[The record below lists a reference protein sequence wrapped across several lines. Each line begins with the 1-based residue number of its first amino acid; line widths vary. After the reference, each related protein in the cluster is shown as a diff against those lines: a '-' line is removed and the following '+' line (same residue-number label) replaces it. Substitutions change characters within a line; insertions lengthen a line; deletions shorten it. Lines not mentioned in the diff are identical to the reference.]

1 MRYKITA
8 PLKGFTGQS
17 VGVVFKDGVAEID
30 DTTDGG
36 RSALA
41 YFQRASYRVDPT
53 RDDEPAAPDPAVGG
67 DEPFD
72 PSDHKADEVLS
83 HLGTAS
89 YEEAVRVLDA
99 EAAGK
104 DRVTVTGKR
113 DEILTGKAPTTP
125 AAAGDDQK
133 GPQA

>member
-8 PLKGFTGQS
+8 PLTGFTGQS
-17 VGVVFKDGVAEID
+17 VGVVFKDSAAETD
-30 DTTDGG
+30 DTTDAG

-41 YFQRASYRVDPT
+41 YFKRAGYSVEPI
-53 RDDEPAAPDPAVGG
+53 RDQTEKDEAEQDSG
-67 DEPFD
+67 PFD
-72 PSDHKADEVLS
+72 PSGRKADEVLAYV
-83 HLGTAS
+83 GAAS

-99 EAAGK
+99 EANGK
-104 DRVTVTGKR
+104 NRVSIVGKR
-113 DEILTGKAPTTP
+113 DDILADKTPITP